1 MKDITNSRSNEESLQ
16 LFSKYKSTLQDA
28 LEIVQEQE
36 NSNNI
41 QWAEAVQKSFEGIE
55 NLVRDIKSYKKRKT
69 NPRTWK
75 DHNRHTMY
83 LK

>member
-1 MKDITNSRSNEESLQ
+1 TLKDITNSRSNEESLQ

-41 QWAEAVQKSFEGIE
+41 QWAEAV
-55 NLVRDIKSYKKRKT
+55 
-69 NPRTWK
+69 
-75 DHNRHTMY
+75 
-83 LK
+83 